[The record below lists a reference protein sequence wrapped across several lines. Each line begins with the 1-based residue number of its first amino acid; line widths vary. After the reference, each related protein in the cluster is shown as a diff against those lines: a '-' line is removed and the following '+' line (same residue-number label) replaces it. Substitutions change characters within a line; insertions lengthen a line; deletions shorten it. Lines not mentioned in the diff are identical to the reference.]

1 MSDALLRMLE
11 EAYDKEV
18 AAMRRGDDDTARM
31 VRSHI
36 SRLEALLIR
45 RGEQ

>member
-1 MSDALLRMLE
+1 MSDALYRMLE
-11 EAYDKEV
+11 EAYDKEL

-36 SRLEALLIR
+36 TRLETLLVR